1 MHKKTVQPTFVCK
14 ISKTSVWVLII
25 SACFLHPDDAIV
37 SFRLFKLFLH
47 NCSLF
52 LGCFGCYIGYY
63 GSYIGNFGCYIG
75 SFRPLGVGGRLV
87 KQKQICYI
95 GRSSSNHVK
104 WPKTTQNPKSKEK
117 FA

>member
-25 SACFLHPDDAIV
+25 SACILHPDDAIV

-52 LGCFGCYIGYY
+52 LGCFGCWQTWPYQKFNRFQNY
-63 GSYIGNFGCYIG
+63 FGREIVEMG
-75 SFRPLGVGGRLV
+75 GGGQNEGQRP
-87 KQKQICYI
+87 KPDQNIHQI
-95 GRSSSNHVK
+95 
-104 WPKTTQNPKSKEK
+104 
-117 FA
+117 